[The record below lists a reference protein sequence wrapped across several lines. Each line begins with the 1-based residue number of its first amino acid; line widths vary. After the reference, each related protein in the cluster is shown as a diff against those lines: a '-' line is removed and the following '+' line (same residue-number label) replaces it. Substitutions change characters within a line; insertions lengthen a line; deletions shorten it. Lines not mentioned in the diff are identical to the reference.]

1 MKEAII
7 DQNISA
13 IIRDVDIPTP
23 APAQVLIRV
32 VVSGTNPKDWKLPK
46 WQPDNVINQGDDI
59 AGYVEAVGE
68 GVRNFRKGDKV
79 AAFHEMLSPH
89 GSYGEYAIAWEHTTF
104 HLTEKT
110 SFEEA
115 ATIPLAAMTSALGLY
130 QQLKLPLPWA
140 PADKPT
146 PLVVYGGASAVGA
159 FAIKFAQLS
168 NIHPI
173 IAVAGKGAPFVET
186 LISREKGDT
195 IVDYR
200 EGDEAVYA
208 GIKAASKGTP
218 IHHAYDA
225 VTDKGSYVTL
235 SAALDA
241 PGKITVILP
250 AEADKDKVK
259 EQISIDRTMVGTVHM
274 PPAEGQALGDKEFGA
289 AFFQFIGRGL
299 AQGWFSGHPYE
310 VRKGGLGGIEGALKD
325 LHAGK
330 ASAVKYVVRIAETE
344 GVQQ

>member
-7 DQNISA
+7 DKTVSV

-23 APAQVLIRV
+23 QPGQVLIQV
-32 VVSGTNPKDWKLPK
+32 VVSGTNPKDWKRPK
-46 WQPDNVINQGDDI
+46 RQPNNAAINQGDDI

-79 AAFHEMLSPH
+79 AAFHEMGSPH
-89 GSYGEYAIAWEHTTF
+89 GSYGEYAIAWEYSTF

-115 ATIPLAAMTSALGLY
+115 ATIPLAAMTAALGLY
-130 QQLKLPLPWA
+130 QKLKLPLPWT

-159 FAIKFAQLS
+159 FVIKFAQLS

-173 IAVAGKGAPFVET
+173 IAIAGKGAPFVET

-195 IVDYR
+195 IIDYR
-200 EGDEAVYA
+200 EGDDAVSS
-208 GIKAASKGTP
+208 GIKAVGKGTP
-218 IHHAYDA
+218 IRHAYDA
-225 VTDKGSYVTL
+225 VSEKGSYL
-235 SAALDA
+235 NLGAALDA
-241 PGKITVILP
+241 PGKIAVVLP
-250 AEADKDKVK
+250 AGVDEAR
-259 EQISIDRTMVGTVHM
+259 EQITIHRTMVGSVHQ
-274 PPAEGQALGDKEFGA
+274 PPAEGQSLGDKEFA
-289 AFFQFIGRGL
+289 AALFQFIGRGL

-310 VRKGGLGGIEGALKD
+310 VREGGLGGLEGALKD
-325 LHAGK
+325 LEAGK
-330 ASAVKYVVRIAETE
+330 ASAVKYVIKISENE
-344 GVQQ
+344 GVKQ